1 MSADKIE
8 ISRTVYG
15 IGDWLN
21 EVGGFGQA
29 VHFIF
34 ILIVPFLKFWTL
46 EKYLIE
52 TLYKKQPQ
60 INLLKNKMVE

>member
-1 MSADKIE
+1 MSPNKIE

-29 VHFIF
+29 VQFIF
-34 ILIVPFLKFWTL
+34 VLIVPLLKVWSL
-46 EKYLIE
+46 EKFLI
-52 TLYKKQPQ
+52 
-60 INLLKNKMVE
+60 